1 MRFSGGSSYLN
12 RVEFAAE
19 VGLGYVF
26 SLLPMF
32 TQVVAAAVHIHSVV
46 LTKSEQRQPRQ
57 LVAKRRLLNYV
68 HAVLH
73 RAPASIRTGHV
84 LVLLLLLLAD
94 KDI

>member
-19 VGLGYVF
+19 VGLGYMVI
-26 SLLPMF
+26 F
-32 TQVVAAAVHIHSVV
+32 TQVVAVAVHIHSVV
-46 LTKSEQRQPRQ
+46 LTKSEQRQ

-68 HAVLH
+68 HAVMH
-73 RAPASIRTGHV
+73 PAPASVGTGHV

-94 KDI
+94 KNI

>member
-19 VGLGYVF
+19 VGLGYMVI
-26 SLLPMF
+26 F
-32 TQVVAAAVHIHSVV
+32 TQVVAVAVHIHSVV

-68 HAVLH
+68 HAVMH
-73 RAPASIRTGHV
+73 PAPASVGTGHV

-94 KDI
+94 KNI